1 MIRIS
6 GVADAGGATDVARA
20 LLALAG
26 VSNLTITEPRVE
38 EVVRNVFREGG
49 VNEPPA

>member
-6 GVADAGGATDVARA
+6 GLADAGGATEVART
-20 LLALAG
+20 LLQLSD

-38 EVVRNVFREGG
+38 EVIRNVFREGG
-49 VNEPPA
+49 VDAPPA